1 MEAFTGKTA
10 KAVKQD
16 IFAKVFMMTLC
27 AIYAFP
33 IEQKVKKEYKDNL
46 KTKAED
52 ITAGKITYPVAKAM
66 AVLSKPDR
74 ARLWQIVSSKTEDI
88 TLLTEAVALLDKHNT
103 IENCE
108 KEAKNI
114 LERAWRKLDPLVRDS
129 MVKLN
134 LRAFSWFVLE
144 RTY

>member
-1 MEAFTGKTA
+1 MGIAF
-10 KAVKQD
+10 QIID
-16 IFAKVFMMTLC
+16 DTLNLKG
-27 AIYAFP
+27 F
-33 IEQKVKKEYKDNL
+33 KDHL

-52 ITAGKITYPVAKAM
+52 ITAGKVTYPIAKAM
-66 AVLSKPDR
+66 AVISPKER
-74 ARLWQIVSSKTEDI
+74 KRLWEIVSSKTDDLK
-88 TLLTEAVALLDKHNT
+88 LLTEAVAILDKYKV
-103 IENCE
+103 IENAE
-108 KEAKNI
+108 KDAKNI

>member
-1 MEAFTGKTA
+1 
-10 KAVKQD
+10 
-16 IFAKVFMMTLC
+16 
-27 AIYAFP
+27 
-33 IEQKVKKEYKDNL
+33 
-46 KTKAED
+46 
-52 ITAGKITYPVAKAM
+52 M

-74 ARLWQIVSSKTEDI
+74 ARLWQIVNSKTEDI
-88 TLLTEAVALLDKHNT
+88 ALLTEAVALLDKHKT

-108 KEAKNI
+108 KEAKSI
-114 LERAWRKLDPLVRDS
+114 LERAWKKLDPLVRDS